1 MIKKGRLTIMITK
14 AKLTKPN
21 FEMYKSY
28 CYEIHDKEKET
39 ESGFENFLCMQSLEY
54 NKVQSDV

>member
-28 CYEIHDKEKET
+28 TNEIHSKEKES
-39 ESGFENFLCMQSLEY
+39 EKGFENFLCL
-54 NKVQSDV
+54 